1 MKPVRPI
8 AIVAPLISAIFMS
21 TAFAD
26 FSDDFS
32 SGNLNAYVLYN
43 PLQAFGTPA
52 TYTFVTGGLQL
63 QTPQSVLPSALGPG
77 RGGLFIAG
85 QSYSNFSV
93 SYDVLSAAS
102 KTPQYAGAF
111 VQANNLAIGQL
122 TAFTVGV
129 DYSAGEFL
137 ISKVV
142 GEKSLGAI
150 APSANS
156 GPLVLIPEDVLHVD
170 YSYINGEQSAI
181 LTDKTSGKV
190 LATIHGTDP
199 TYVAGYVGLGVAIQ
213 SEAAGLVGSATF
225 GNFSVTSVP
234 EPSTWAL
241 TGVGLA
247 GLYWMARR
255 KQG

>member
-1 MKPVRPI
+1 MKPNLRI
-8 AIVAPLISAIFMS
+8 AAVAPMLFAMGITPAV
-21 TAFAD
+21 AD

-63 QTPQSVLPSALGPG
+63 QAPQSVLPSALGPG

-85 QSYSNFSV
+85 QAHANFSV
-93 SYDVLSAAS
+93 SYDILSAAN

-111 VQANNLAIGQL
+111 VQANNLSLGNL

-129 DYSAGEFL
+129 DYSAGSFL
-137 ISKVV
+137 IGKVV
-142 GEKSLGAI
+142 GEQFLGSI
-150 APSANS
+150 SPTANS
-156 GPLVLIPEDVLHVD
+156 GPLTLIPGDVLHVD
-170 YSYINGEQSAI
+170 YTYVNGDQSAT

-190 LATIHGTDP
+190 LATIYGTDSSF
-199 TYVAGYVGLGVAIQ
+199 TAGSVGLGVAIQ
-213 SEAAGLVGSATF
+213 SSSAELVGSATF
-225 GNFSVTSVP
+225 GHLSVTSVP

-241 TGVGLA
+241 AAVGLA
-247 GLYWMARR
+247 GLFWMGRR
-255 KQG
+255 QQR